1 VRRARSCRSTPV
13 VLLLPLLLL
22 PLFGFPG
29 ISDTLSRQVN
39 SSGRKRS
46 GIQDGRERERER
58 EREKER

>member
-13 VLLLPLLLL
+13 VLLLPLLL

-29 ISDTLSRQVN
+29 ISDTLSREVN
-39 SSGRKRS
+39 
-46 GIQDGRERERER
+46 REVERDRGSKTGER